1 MSENELNEIVA
12 RAVAREGSSTAA
24 PWAANNEGSMEG
36 EENGVYGVEDNDGV
50 FVFFPSTQ
58 YAEHIRFDNS
68 RDVALVCDAPLLQTA
83 VIQLVKMVKEAQQHK
98 ITAYRHE
105 HFLMLWAKDP
115 NGQSENLLHYIECS
129 RDHYAPRLG
138 EEYEIEMS
146 RRDALRD
153 WPDGGEE

>member
-36 EENGVYGVEDNDGV
+36 EENGIYGVEDNDGV
-50 FVFFPSTQ
+50 FVFFCN
-58 YAEHIRFDNS
+58 NS

-83 VIQLVKMVKEAQQHK
+83 VIQLVRMVKEAQQHK

-153 WPDGGEE
+153 WPEGGEE